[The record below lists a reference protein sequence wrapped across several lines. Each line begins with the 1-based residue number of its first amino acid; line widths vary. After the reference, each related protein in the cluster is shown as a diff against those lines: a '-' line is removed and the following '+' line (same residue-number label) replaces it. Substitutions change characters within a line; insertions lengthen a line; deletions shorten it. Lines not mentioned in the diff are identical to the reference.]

1 MTDTESRERAMSIRA
16 IPDAVYERLRR
27 QAAAHQ
33 RSMEAEAR
41 DLLDKGT
48 RSADSEPGML
58 GSRIHRLFAEVG
70 GFDEFEVPTRTDQPR
85 GADFSE
91 WS

>member
-1 MTDTESRERAMSIRA
+1 MTDAESRDRAMSIRA
-16 IPDAVYERLRR
+16 IPDSVYERLRR

-48 RSADSEPGML
+48 RSTDAEPGML

-70 GFDEFEVPTRTDQPR
+70 GFDEFEAPPRTDQPR

>member
-1 MTDTESRERAMSIRA
+1 MTDSEARERAMSIRA
-16 IPDAVYERLRR
+16 IPATVYERLRR

-41 DLLDKGT
+41 DIIDKGT
-48 RSADSEPGML
+48 RSAESEPGML
-58 GSRIHRLFAEVG
+58 GSRVHRLFAEVG
-70 GFDEFEVPTRTDQPR
+70 GFDEFAVPPRTDRPR
-85 GADFSE
+85 DVDFSE

>member
-1 MTDTESRERAMSIRA
+1 MTDTGSRERAMSIRA
-16 IPDAVYERLRR
+16 IPDTVYERLRR

-41 DLLDKGT
+41 DLIDKGT

-58 GSRIHRLFAEVG
+58 GTRIHRLFAEEG
-70 GFDEFEVPTRTDQPR
+70 GYDEFEAPSRTDR
-85 GADFSE
+85 HREVDFSE

>member
-1 MTDTESRERAMSIRA
+1 MTDTEPRERAMSIRA
-16 IPDAVYERLRR
+16 IPDTVYERLRR
-27 QAAAHQ
+27 QAAANQ

-41 DLLDKGT
+41 DLLDRGT

-70 GFDEFEVPTRTDQPR
+70 GFDEFEVPPRTDRPR
-85 GADFSE
+85 EVDFSE